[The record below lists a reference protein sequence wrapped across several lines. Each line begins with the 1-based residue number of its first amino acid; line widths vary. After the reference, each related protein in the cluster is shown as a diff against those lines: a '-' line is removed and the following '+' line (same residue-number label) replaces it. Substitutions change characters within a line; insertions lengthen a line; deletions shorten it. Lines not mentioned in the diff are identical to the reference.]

1 MVLESD
7 DVSDLLG
14 AAHTVATAAIADAG
28 IAMSGLGVGCVVRD
42 HQNED
47 GIEVAAASSAITL
60 GVLPALNKITNVWM
74 TGVQDIDTVCEVSLS
89 NSLQE
94 CALIFR

>member
-28 IAMSGLGVGCVVRD
+28 IAMSGLGVGCVVRGKT
-42 HQNED
+42 E
-47 GIEVAAASSAITL
+47 EEEPVASVTL
-60 GVLPALNKITNVWM
+60 GVLPALNKVTNIWM
-74 TGVQDIDTVCEVSLS
+74 TGVQDIDSVCEVSS
-89 NSLQE
+89 AEQ
-94 CALIFR
+94 RVGRM